1 MRLIDADNLK
11 KDLNVEFIFDSR
23 DRCRVRNLIDFQLT
37 IDAEPVRRGRWV
49 EGINDKASAKLF
61 DAWVCSEC
69 GAGNNYAYSWDITG
83 YQLQDRYCPN
93 CGAKME
99 EQE

>member
-37 IDAEPVRRGRWV
+37 IDAEPVRRGRWLINKEDGWITIAPCSVCGGV
-49 EGINDKASAKLF
+49 EDVDF
-61 DAWVCSEC
+61 P
-69 GAGNNYAYSWDITG
+69 
-83 YQLQDRYCPN
+83 YCPN